1 VNKCTDVNPPGS
13 RNQLGRKGSSGPL
26 GLPLSGGPAT
36 QGCVPEDYAC
46 NGLSAVQ
53 RQSAAQ
59 RGFARRASAIHRACR
74 SSMARAENVSL
85 KHIAAL
91 TATVRKVS
99 AQVEMSRHAPQTVV
113 DNH

>member
-1 VNKCTDVNPPGS
+1 MYRRQPPGVAQQT
-13 RNQLGRKGSSGPL
+13 REKRQLRAP

-91 TATVRKVS
+91 TATARKVS
-99 AQVEMSRHAPQTVV
+99 ALVEMSRHAPQTVV